1 MANHTSLDTEV
12 LIESMGRFRPC
23 VLPSGVMRELLSR
36 GPDIAPALIQHL
48 TGALAPAESGLE
60 PHATEAFFCFHLL
73 GVDCQSPGRELSYL
87 EFIEKLLRSDDD
99 TIERCTGEVTQPF
112 LRALI
117 ASRADPD
124 DLASFCNWVDSLVQD
139 DRVIPFGKF
148 QAVDSLFNLL
158 GDGLLEDA
166 EAVRWVRKWLDDRK
180 EIKQDEFSAIIV
192 ANLTDVGG
200 KDFKELASE
209 CFERAQIDQGFI
221 DIGSLEDMSD
231 DRQVDRLRERAEADR
246 QLLLDPVSFLKAWE
260 AFSWTAETLDP
271 QAATYDPIRK
281 PLGWRDTKP
290 EAKEIDR
297 WLAAIDGSSYEVYPR
312 AAIEASYRCFEG
324 AIEQLKDRVRRG
336 IERAQQGESFSS
348 NGPYLAALMLAQ
360 NCDGETVL
368 MTDVDP
374 FLNIIDLTSEQRF
387 EWFGDTID
395 THLIEAIAHVLAGKT
410 QPILQR
416 VGDSSR
422 GELDRASLI
431 AFFPISVYLGY
442 LSRARCLEIL
452 REIWGA
458 CLPKDKEGDSNSRV
472 VLAAIFDAFCLLS
485 IADDDPVMR
494 EAQEAGIGNIFLP
507 DEIAATCRTDP
518 SKSRD
523 IFKTQV
529 LGPRRLQ
536 DAIESGGQFD
546 PDAINPPP
554 PQAEPMRESL
564 RPLSSSTGTIRGKAQ
579 KVGRNDPCPCGSGM
593 KYKKCC
599 GKG

>member
-1 MANHTSLDTEV
+1 MANQTSMDTEV
-12 LIESMGRFRPC
+12 LIESLGRFRPW

-36 GPDIAPALIQHL
+36 GADIAPALIQHL
-48 TGALAPAESGLE
+48 TRALAPTESGLE
-60 PHATEAFFCFHLL
+60 PYAAEAFFCFHLL

-87 EFIEKLLRSDDD
+87 EFIEKLLRSGDDA
-99 TIERCTGEVTQPF
+99 IERCTGEVTQPF

-166 EAVRWVRKWLDDRK
+166 EAVHWVRKWLDDRK
-180 EIKQDEFSAIIV
+180 EIKRDEFSGLIV

-200 KDFKELASE
+200 KDLKELATE
-209 CFERAQIDQGFI
+209 CFERAQIDQRFI

-231 DRQVDRLRERAEADR
+231 DRQVDRLRERAEGDR
-246 QLLLDPVSFLKAWE
+246 QLLLDPVSFLEAWE
-260 AFSWTAETLDP
+260 AFAWTAETLDP
-271 QAATYDPIRK
+271 QSATYDRIRK

-290 EAKEIDR
+290 EAKEIES

-312 AAIEASYRCFEG
+312 EAIEESYRYIEG
-324 AIEQLKDRVRRG
+324 TIEQLKARVRRG
-336 IERAQQGESFSS
+336 IEWAQQGESFSS
-348 NGPYLAALMLAQ
+348 NGPYLSALMLAK

-368 MTDVDP
+368 MTDTDP

-395 THLIEAIAHVLAGKT
+395 THLIEAVAHVLAGKT

-416 VGDSSR
+416 IGDASR

-431 AFFPISVYLGY
+431 DFFPISVYLGY
-442 LSRARCLEIL
+442 LSRDRCLEIL
-452 REIWGA
+452 REIWGSS
-458 CLPKDKEGDSNSRV
+458 LPKDNEGDSNSSM
-472 VLAAIFDAFCLLS
+472 VLDAIFDAFCLLS

-494 EAQEAGIGNIFLP
+494 EAEEAGIGNVFIP
-507 DEIAATCRTDP
+507 DEIAATCRVDP
-518 SKSRD
+518 SKARD
-523 IFKTQV
+523 IMEANV

-554 PQAEPMRESL
+554 PKAEPMRASL
-564 RPLSSSTGTIRGKAQ
+564 RPPLTSSGTVRGKTQ
-579 KVGRNDPCPCGSGM
+579 KVGRNDPCPCGSGK